1 MWTLDPDLL
10 IHLLGK
16 LKLDSIPE
24 DISDTLS
31 SIENRTE
38 ENICNRGFEA
48 QNLAIDPVIE
58 NLQKQ
63 CHSKGTKQSIPL
75 YKMSLPL
82 LNQQRKL
89 NDSESIKS
97 GLQRLP
103 FLPYEEISGD
113 GSDKSIHNDDTY
125 IQEYGNTNSLF
136 SEPSTSSL
144 NRTVCIQ
151 ENDSNDSTYDSLGFS
166 KQNCNSLTKSIS
178 SQDSG
183 YDTSSTI
190 SPSPPF
196 LSTETFNSDD
206 FCHDE
211 VDEQLESLLAGLV
224 EVENS
229 LLLPISPTNNSK
241 VPVLKNAINPEDH
254 KEKIVNFLKESPSID
269 SVQVSVILSNENSNT
284 SETVENISEK
294 DDENSVDTS
303 TCRKSPYSSKKSSFK
318 AKDRILGYEFKYA
331 SKDDDGQIFIYK
343 KGSINE
349 KNKILKQIQ
358 DNERVH
364 KIKLI
369 RLLGRSLKRANDD
382 DRENVKRRR
391 LLSSKT
397 SNKGTQLKDS
407 CL

>member
-1 MWTLDPDLL
+1 MNSNESDVLDVDFDPDLL

-31 SIENRTE
+31 SIENRAE
-38 ENICNRGFEA
+38 ENICDRGFEA
-48 QNLAIDPVIE
+48 QNLAIDPIIE
-58 NLQKQ
+58 NLQNNAIAREQ
-63 CHSKGTKQSIPL
+63 NNYTSI
-75 YKMSLPL
+75 
-82 LNQQRKL
+82 Q
-89 NDSESIKS
+89 DV
-97 GLQRLP
+97 
-103 FLPYEEISGD
+103 
-113 GSDKSIHNDDTY
+113 
-125 IQEYGNTNSLF
+125 
-136 SEPSTSSL
+136 STSSQSE
-144 NRTVCIQ
+144 RKEVKIQ
-151 ENDSNDSTYDSLGFS
+151 KESSSLQAKYSTATQHGPSKEDIYPACDSLDFHWQRFPFSNTSSSRSFGCFPSLKKQGFS
-166 KQNCNSLTKSIS
+166 KQSCNSLTKSIS

-224 EVENS
+224 EVENT
-229 LLLPISPTNNSK
+229 LLLPASPTNNSK
-241 VPVLKNAINPEDH
+241 VPVLTNAINPEEH

-269 SVQVSVILSNENSNT
+269 SVQVSVILSNENSYT

-294 DDENSVDTS
+294 DDENSAMS
-303 TCRKSPYSSKKSSFK
+303 
-318 AKDRILGYEFKYA
+318 LNMLQ
-331 SKDDDGQIFIYK
+331 KDDDGQIFIYK